1 MNILKKI
8 ITALR
13 GGTREIGEAIVDSQG
28 TRIFAQ
34 EIADAK
40 DSLAKAKHDLT
51 EVMAKEMQTGR
62 QIERVQS
69 DISKNEGFVADALNK
84 GEEALALEIAEKV
97 AGLEAELATLTNAK
111 NSYAA
116 HVEKLKHLMETAEK
130 QIKDYERQLTMVKT
144 TENVQ
149 KATATITD
157 NFSASNSTLLS
168 AKESLERIRAKQQDF
183 DDRFLAAEQ
192 LDSESSGVNLAEK
205 MKAVGIGE
213 DSENAQAVLA
223 RIKARQNN
231 NDSSA

>member
-1 MNILKKI
+1 
-8 ITALR
+8 
-13 GGTREIGEAIVDSQG
+13 
-28 TRIFAQ
+28 
-34 EIADAK
+34 
-40 DSLAKAKHDLT
+40 
-51 EVMAKEMQTGR
+51 
-62 QIERVQS
+62 
-69 DISKNEGFVADALNK
+69 
-84 GEEALALEIAEKV
+84 
-97 AGLEAELATLTNAK
+97 
-111 NSYAA
+111 
-116 HVEKLKHLMETAEK
+116 METAEK

-192 LDSESSGVNLAEK
+192 LDSESSGANLAEK